1 MRIIK
6 NATNSM
12 RRRRRAHAVSNFS
25 VQSDCTH
32 GKCLTKYFGLEIHP
46 NLDLTCHGTRET
58 RDLRVSD
65 VNVLS
70 GHRRTNVLRN
80 FILHDLI
87 GKNLTITTI

>member
-58 RDLRVSD
+58 RDLRVPD
-65 VNVLS
+65 ENILP
-70 GHRRTNVLRN
+70 GHRRTSVLGN

-87 GKNLTITTI
+87 DTITTI

>member
-1 MRIIK
+1 MPSFRCLLFVSIAKVSIFTK
-6 NATNSM
+6 NADHV
-12 RRRRRAHAVSNFS
+12 RRIM
-25 VQSDCTH
+25 
-32 GKCLTKYFGLEIHP
+32 LTKSFGLEINP
-46 NLDLTCHGTRET
+46 NRDLPCHGTRET